1 MPKLEAEAAPAKVD
15 LREWCSPIEDPYEYV
30 LAGLASD
37 WWVLIENE
45 WVDTGE
51 FQV

>member
-1 MPKLEAEAAPAKVD
+1 MFHLKITRSGSTAMGEQLSM
-15 LREWCSPIEDPYEYV
+15 L
-30 LAGLASD
+30 
-37 WWVLIENE
+37 VLIENE